1 MEIVI
6 AFVIGLIVGGV
17 VMTAIYRVKRIG
29 TLRLDTSDPD
39 EPPYMFL
46 ELRKNIGN
54 IWNKKYVILDVNNKP
69 YISQN

>member
-1 MEIVI
+1 MEIII

-17 VMTAIYRVKRIG
+17 VMTAMYRVKHIG

>member
-1 MEIVI
+1 MEIII